1 MSKKK
6 KIIIMS
12 SLVFLLAVTAVLNVL
27 LATNVFASGDSQQ
40 TLATSNYFT
49 TFRAERSTTR
59 SEELCSLTA

>member
-40 TLATSNYFT
+40 TFGYVKLLHDVPCRTVYDEKR
-49 TFRAERSTTR
+49 RAF
-59 SEELCSLTA
+59 AA